1 MTGAPINDYDLD
13 ELPTGTAVR
22 VLVRLVGAQQ
32 AQVNAD
38 SLEIAEIKALLRK
51 AISTGKIVAGLAA
64 LIVAATSAAV
74 WAICNLK

>member
-32 AQVNAD
+32 AQVNAV
-38 SLEIAEIKALLRK
+38 SVEIAEIKALLRT
-51 AISTGKIVAGLAA
+51 AIWTTKIIAGLIPA
-64 LIVAATSAAV
+64 LAAATSAAV
-74 WAICNLK
+74 WAIRNLK